1 MNDFNQLLLTAL
13 IQEKEHEIRSGVYG
27 FTQREFAYNSNK
39 IEGSKLSKDQTAS
52 LFSTGT
58 IYADGIYRA
67 KDIEE
72 TSGHFALFNFMLKTL
87 EDNLSEEL
95 IKNFHK
101 ILKQGVFEDIANGY
115 AIGDYKTRAN
125 VVNDIQTILPKD
137 VPAAM
142 RKLLER
148 YGNSNK
154 TLDDLAEFHALYEA
168 IHPFQD
174 GNGRTGRMLLFR
186 ECLNNN
192 LTPFIVRDSNKLQYI
207 TAINKAQ
214 KMGIFEDLILYFK
227 GEQNWYK
234 KTVEGL
240 IDSTKANNENTNSKA
255 LPIFSFLE

>member
-154 TLDDLAEFHALYEA
+154 TLDDLAEFHALY
-168 IHPFQD
+168 
-174 GNGRTGRMLLFR
+174 
-186 ECLNNN
+186 
-192 LTPFIVRDSNKLQYI
+192 
-207 TAINKAQ
+207 
-214 KMGIFEDLILYFK
+214 
-227 GEQNWYK
+227 
-234 KTVEGL
+234 
-240 IDSTKANNENTNSKA
+240 
-255 LPIFSFLE
+255 